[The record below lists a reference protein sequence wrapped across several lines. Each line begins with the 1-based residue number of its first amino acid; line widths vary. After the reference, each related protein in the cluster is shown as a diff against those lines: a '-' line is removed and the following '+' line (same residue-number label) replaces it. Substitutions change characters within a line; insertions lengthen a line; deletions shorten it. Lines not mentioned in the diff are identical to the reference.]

1 VRKYVNRILSGV
13 VKQVILSLYRMGKQ
27 RDFSGRRLGDLEG
40 ICGYLRNNADRMAYD
55 EYLAAGY
62 PIASGVIEGACRT
75 VVNDRMERSG
85 MRWVFAGA
93 HAMLG
98 LRSIHLSGLW
108 DDFIQFHIARESQ
121 RLYPDAAANDD
132 DILLSQVA

>member
-1 VRKYVNRILSGV
+1 MNRILSGKV
-13 VKQVILSLYRMGKQ
+13 DQVILSLRRMAQ
-27 RDFSGRRLGDLEG
+27 RRRFSKGRLEDLEQ
-40 ICGYLRNNADRMAYD
+40 IFGYFRNNAERMAYG

-85 MRWVFAGA
+85 MRWVFKGA

-98 LRSIHLSGLW
+98 LRSIHLSNLW
-108 DDFIQFHIARESQ
+108 DDFIKFHIAMEAQ
-121 RLYPDAAANDD
+121 RLYPGTAANDD
-132 DILLSQVA
+132 NIQLPQAA